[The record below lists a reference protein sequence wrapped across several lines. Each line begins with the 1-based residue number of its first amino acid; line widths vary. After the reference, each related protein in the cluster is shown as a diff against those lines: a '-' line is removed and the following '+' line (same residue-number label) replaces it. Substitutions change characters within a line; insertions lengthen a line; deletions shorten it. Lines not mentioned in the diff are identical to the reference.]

1 MESALAAFDE
11 ARKTSPKTGKKYFTH
26 TLFHANV
33 NELETLYNEVLYV
46 NISFN
51 T

>member
-1 MESALAAFDE
+1 MRPGKP
-11 ARKTSPKTGKKYFTH
+11 ARKLAKNILHKRAI